1 MSISTLNLWAN
12 RWAQRSREL
21 WFEVSADRLKAGIF
35 ITGRLVVLLPSAL
48 VERNCPLHLL
58 LAGNPPADSWACPTV
73 STNVHA
79 RHSSNSLF
87 QIPSYF
93 ILFLSLKSR
102 WKLMLDS
109 SLQFLPKFISIF
121 QLRLI

>member
-87 QIPSYF
+87 SNSFILYSVSFSQIPMEADVGQLSPISSQIYF
-93 ILFLSLKSR
+93 YF
-102 WKLMLDS
+102 
-109 SLQFLPKFISIF
+109 FN
-121 QLRLI
+121 